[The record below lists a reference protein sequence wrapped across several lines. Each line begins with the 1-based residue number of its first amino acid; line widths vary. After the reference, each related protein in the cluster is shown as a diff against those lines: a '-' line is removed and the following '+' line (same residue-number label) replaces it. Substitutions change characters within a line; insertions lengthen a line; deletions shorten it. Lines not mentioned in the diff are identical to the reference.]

1 MFIVIAYHC
10 KSATYHCKSAIRIT
24 QIFVL
29 VHWCSEVQKKVSPI
43 GRPTDT
49 FQFPSNVW
57 RIVYQAG
64 FIIGCAANTIA
75 GWVGLSES
83 PTFYHHRRLMYSQV
97 HSLLRSCWRWYWTE
111 MPSYSATIVWIV
123 SSWTWKPLLSGK
135 APVFWKFF
143 CNCCLIRVTLHK
155 SWRYS
160 ITCTKKLECLYKLF
174 LFQVYISLGS
184 CFGHECVGISQLI

>member
-1 MFIVIAYHC
+1 MWKCNQDYPELWAWPLMLWSTKNGISSF
-10 KSATYHCKSAIRIT
+10 
-24 QIFVL
+24 
-29 VHWCSEVQKKVSPI
+29 

-57 RIVYQAG
+57 HVYQAG

-83 PTFYHHRRLMYSQV
+83 SNFYHHRRLMYSQV
-97 HSLLRSCWRWYWTE
+97 HSLVRSCWRWYWTE
-111 MPSYSATIVWIV
+111 MPSYSAAIEWIV
-123 SSWTWKPLLSGK
+123 STWTWNPLLSGK
-135 APVFWKFF
+135 APVFWMFF
-143 CNCCLIRVTLHK
+143 YFCLIRVTFHK

-160 ITCTKKLECLYKLF
+160 ITCTKELECLYKLF
-174 LFQVYISLGS
+174 LFQVYISLPFWYMGS